1 MKPFIQDRERILDTE
16 NDLLKTRIYADNLVK
31 VIENTPKD
39 KVFTIGVFGG
49 WGTGKSSVI
58 KTAQDTI
65 EKAHKDIKFITY
77 DAWKYSNDSFRRMFL
92 LKIQQELKMRQ
103 TSEMSRFY
111 QSETVESEPKTK
123 LSVRGVAF
131 AVIAIGII
139 SIILVFTPS
148 VKVEW
153 KVAIPTLGTLGTF
166 LLALLN
172 GCFYDLHISYSKPS
186 LFAPEQFESCFKEM
200 MSKCLKR
207 KNWFQRQWSAIKDFV
222 EEDEISVVGLEKLV
236 IVIDN
241 IDRCPSDMAYQLLTD
256 IKTFLSN
263 AEYSLVF
270 IVPVDDEALK
280 KHLFRRWNKMNEDDI
295 NKEKEEFLRKF
306 FNVSLRIKLHQV
318 TELQHFAHKINEEN
332 HLGYNNDTL
341 AIVSK
346 EFADNPR
353 RIIQLLNNLS
363 GELALYENEFSAEYE
378 TPICAALILREEY
391 PEFYKEATKDLNV
404 LLDYNKEKEK
414 GKDKENKSL
423 SAFMRISSV
432 IFQRT
437 PIEAL
442 QRIFTNTASI
452 FSALPTDIQM
462 AVKSFD
468 TTTVISFAKDNNHL
482 KENLLDFIFTE
493 VESDVQYGATSQTTQ
508 WLDSLCIYNESFSFD
523 HSRFNSIEESLSEF
537 FLSAVKETG
546 NANQLC
552 KTAHDMDM
560 AGFGRLKDTIIE
572 FLKSDSFRSYA
583 SYSGLLSS
591 YLRYFQS
598 ENDSK
603 AISSTV
609 ESYYTGTAI
618 DRDIPYSVDQVA
630 ILFGDSFVDKKVETL
645 SSMDDAFSQ
654 GEILWCL
661 SINKYLSNDTFGN
674 LFGKFIALFGP
685 TRGKSKADYLKFIQ
699 TVQPALN
706 EIKTASLPKEA
717 TSLYEFVTNKWK
729 TPHPNYSNSPQ
740 HDVLHSL
747 VNEVNEEES
756 VIVATFIC
764 SIMRISGGSVKA
776 GNSVNVLFPK
786 CKDTFL
792 SAALKL
798 NEEGVSLSPIA
809 NTLASVQNYESKDA
823 QNILGIILSRQ
834 PNGNMML
841 NEDVIEK
848 KIQELV
854 NNASVPG
861 VEQLL
866 GRLSKDSQIQ
876 DAVTNYVST
885 LDSETV
891 NTLPF
896 SIIKNAISFFSKDNA
911 ETFKDNISYLC
922 LVIEK
927 GSAPQKAIVVTLMLD
942 KILYEVDLA
951 NALHVLDS
959 LETENQSLIKE
970 VIRALESLMEKESVD
985 ENIKDQVSLLKS
997 KLTAKLKEDRP
1008 RQRKFRFSKKK
1019 S

>member
-16 NDLLKTRIYADNLVK
+16 NDLLKTRVYADNLVK
-31 VIENTPKD
+31 VIENTPED

-65 EKAHKDIKFITY
+65 EKAHKDVKFITY

-123 LSVRGVAF
+123 LSVKGVAL
-131 AVIAIGII
+131 AVIAVGII
-139 SIILVFTPS
+139 SMIFLLIPS
-148 VKVEW
+148 IKVEW
-153 KVAIPTLGTLGTF
+153 KVAIPTIGTLGTF

-222 EEDEISVVGLEKLV
+222 EEDEISVVGLEKLI

-280 KHLFRRWNKMNEDDI
+280 KHLFRRWNKTNEDDI

-306 FNVSLRIKLHQV
+306 FNVTLRIKLHQV
-318 TELQHFAHKINEEN
+318 AELQHFAHKINEEN

-363 GELALYENEFSAEYE
+363 AELALYENEFAADYE

-391 PEFYKEATKDLNV
+391 PDFYKEATKDLNV
-404 LLDYNKEKEK
+404 LVDYKKDIAKEK
-414 GKDKENKSL
+414 GNKSL

-442 QRIFTNTASI
+442 HRIFTNTASI
-452 FSALPTDIQM
+452 FSALPTDIRR
-462 AVKSFD
+462 AVKTFD
-468 TTTVISFAKDNNHL
+468 TTTVISFAKENNHL
-482 KENLLDFIFTE
+482 KENLFDFIFAE
-493 VESDVQYGATSQTTQ
+493 VKSDVQYGATSQTTQ
-508 WLDSLCIYNESFSFD
+508 WLDSLCVYNEAFAFD

-537 FLSAVKETG
+537 YLSAVKETG
-546 NANQLC
+546 NANLLC
-552 KTAHDMDM
+552 ETARDLAS
-560 AGFGRLKDTIIE
+560 AGFPHLKETIAAYLNSESMRSNANYYRLFT
-572 FLKSDSFRSYA
+572 
-583 SYSGLLSS
+583 S
-591 YLRYFQS
+591 YLCFFQS
-598 ENDSK
+598 EEDSK

-609 ESYYTGTAI
+609 ENYYTGTAI
-618 DRDIPYSVDQVA
+618 DRDIPYSDDQIA
-630 ILFGDSFVDKKVETL
+630 ILFGDSFVAKQVEAL
-645 SSMDDAFSQ
+645 SSMDDVSSLSDIQ
-654 GEILWCL
+654 WCL
-661 SINKYLSNDTFGN
+661 GANKSLSKETYGG

-685 TRGKSKADYLKFIQ
+685 TRGKSKDDYLKFIQ
-699 TVQPALN
+699 AVQPVLDV
-706 EIKTASLPKEA
+706 IQTSSLLEEA
-717 TSLYEFVTNKWK
+717 KSIYEVVTNKWK
-729 TPHPNYSNSPQ
+729 TPHPNYANYPQ
-740 HDVLHSL
+740 HDISHSL
-747 VNEVNEEES
+747 VDEVNEEEA
-756 VIVATFIC
+756 VMLAAFIC
-764 SIMRISGGSVKA
+764 SIIRISGGSV
-776 GNSVNVLFPK
+776 NVSPSVNVLFPK
-786 CKDTFL
+786 CKDAFI

-798 NEEGVSLSPIA
+798 NDEGVSLAPIA
-809 NTLASVQNYESKDA
+809 NTLASAQNYESKDT
-823 QNILGIILSRQ
+823 QDVLEIILSRQ
-834 PNGNMML
+834 PDGSMML
-841 NEDVIEK
+841 NDDVIEK

-854 NNASVPG
+854 DNASIPG

-866 GRLSKDSQIQ
+866 GRLSKDSQIKG
-876 DAVTNYVST
+876 AISNYVST
-885 LDSETV
+885 LDSETA
-891 NTLPF
+891 NALPY
-896 SIIKNAISFFSKDNA
+896 SIIKNAISIFNKDSA
-911 ETFKDNISYLC
+911 EAFKDNISFLL

-927 GSAPQKAIVVTLMLD
+927 GSAAQKAAVVTLMLD
-942 KILYEVDLA
+942 KILHEVDLE

-959 LETENQSLIKE
+959 LETENQLLIKQ
-970 VIRALESLMEKESVD
+970 VIRSLESLKEKDTVD
-985 ENIKDQVSLLKS
+985 NVTKIQTTALIS
-997 KLTAKLKEDRP
+997 KLSAKLKKDKP
-1008 RQRKFRFSKKK
+1008 KGWSFSFAKKK